1 MQEARQLALD
11 RAASIDEVA
20 VNWRN
25 TSLHSRA
32 QEPSDVSL
40 DEEKV
45 ASFSGPMGFLL
56 DRGADENARNED
68 DERPA
73 KLVRHPALRQWPQ

>member
-1 MQEARQLALD
+1 MD

-56 DRGADENARNED
+56 DRGAEENARNED